1 LGSLIDSNIA
11 IYLRDRHADVRERI
25 AALSVLPAISSV
37 TAVELEGG
45 IVRVPELA
53 EMRRARVD
61 ALLAELAVLP
71 FDGACANQYGRIVA
85 ATGWSRPRIF
95 DRMIAATAL
104 LHDLTLITMNG
115 DDFRDIPNLKLEV
128 WPSPV

>member
-11 IYLRDRHADVRERI
+11 IYLRDRHAEVSGRI
-25 AALSVLPAISSV
+25 QALPTLPAISSV

-45 IVRVPELA
+45 VVRAPELSA
-53 EMRRARVD
+53 MRRARVD
-61 ALLAELAVLP
+61 ALVTELAVLP
-71 FDGACANQYGRIVA
+71 FDGLCAEQYGRIVA

-104 LHDLTLITMNG
+104 VHDLTLITMNG
-115 DDFRDIPNLKLEV
+115 GDFSDIPDLKLEI
-128 WPSPV
+128 WPIPA